1 MLRRVVFH
9 SRTRHGHR
17 SAAFIE
23 PCTSVHTC
31 THFARNNCDKRY
43 TPRYADHRSE
53 HRKALSCE
61 STATST
67 RLPRWTSR
75 VRVPSPALKLATE
88 AQASVAALLRAGDAS
103 RATPGPRAAPP
114 PWVLRTRLRRVR
126 VPKDFPYSRTEIKET
141 PFARIAR
148 AIPGCARTHHPPRGA
163 ITHDRAS
170 YWTSTRTTDTPSRQD
185 CTCQRERVSCPR
197 CEFVPA
203 SFVSPPSA

>member
-1 MLRRVVFH
+1 MH
-9 SRTRHGHR
+9 SRAAVVRLSYGERLVTPNPIHVLSQLPYRVRKYGETHGTN
-17 SAAFIE
+17 ST
-23 PCTSVHTC
+23 TSV
-31 THFARNNCDKRY
+31 
-43 TPRYADHRSE
+43 
-53 HRKALSCE
+53 L
-61 STATST
+61 STALGMQEGQSRSNAR